1 MTSMELE
8 IDGLRRRYGTV
19 TALDGLTFGV
29 PAGQVFGFLGP
40 NGAGKTTTMRAIFGV
55 TALDAGEIRWRGKPV
70 DDAARRTFGY
80 MPEERGLYPA
90 MTLFD
95 QVDYF
100 ARLHGMDGPAAAKA
114 AWHWIDRLGLSGRGQ
129 TRIDAL
135 SHGNQQ
141 RAQLAVALVHDP
153 ELLVLDEPFSGL
165 DPGGIDDMSA
175 ILAERAAA
183 GVTVLFSS
191 HQLDLVEDLC
201 EAVAI
206 IYRGRLVVSGLVA
219 DLRRG
224 DRPRLAV
231 RVAGDR
237 TGAWS
242 AGLSS
247 ALGTVESVR
256 ADGTAEISLTSAAD
270 SQVIL
275 DLARAAGPVEH
286 FAYEDRSLSEVF
298 RQATGAS
305 VGQAEAEH
313 AAAARTSGVTTGAR
327 Q

>member
-1 MTSMELE
+1 MELE

-55 TALDAGEIRWRGKPV
+55 TALDAGEIRWRGKQV
-70 DDAARRTFGY
+70 DEAARRTFGY

-90 MTLFD
+90 MALFD
-95 QVDYF
+95 QVQYF
-100 ARLHGMDGPAAAKA
+100 ARLHGMDGTAAEKA
-114 AWHWIDRLGLSGRGQ
+114 AWHWIDRLGLSGRGR

-141 RAQLAVALVHDP
+141 RAQLAVALVHNPD
-153 ELLVLDEPFSGL
+153 LLVLDEPFSGL
-165 DPGGIDDMSA
+165 DPGGIDDMSS

-191 HQLDLVEDLC
+191 HQLDLVEDIC

-206 IYRGRLVVSGLVA
+206 IYRGRLVVSGPVA

-224 DRPRLAV
+224 DHARLAV
-231 RVAGDR
+231 RVAGDT

-242 AGLSS
+242 AGLT
-247 ALGTVESVR
+247 AATGTVDLVR
-256 ADGTAEISLTSAAD
+256 ADGTAEISLTTSAD
-270 SQVIL
+270 SQTIL

-313 AAAARTSGVTTGAR
+313 AKTSRTTGVTTGAR
-327 Q
+327 L

>member
-1 MTSMELE
+1 MEL
-8 IDGLRRRYGTV
+8 
-19 TALDGLTFGV
+19 A
-29 PAGQVFGFLGP
+29 
-40 NGAGKTTTMRAIFGV
+40 
-55 TALDAGEIRWRGKPV
+55 
-70 DDAARRTFGY
+70 
-80 MPEERGLYPA
+80 
-90 MTLFD
+90 D
-95 QVDYF
+95 QVEYF
-100 ARLHGMDGPAAAKA
+100 ARLHGMDGPAAARA
-114 AWHWIDRLGLSGRGQ
+114 ASHWIGRLGLSGREKA
-129 TRIDAL
+129 RVDAL

-165 DPGGIDDMSA
+165 DPGGIDDMSS

-191 HQLDLVEDLC
+191 HQLDLVEDVC

-206 IYRGRLVVSGLVA
+206 IHHGRLVVSGPVA

-231 RVAGDR
+231 RVTGDR
-237 TGAWS
+237 AADWS
-242 AGLSS
+242 AGLSPDVG
-247 ALGTVESVR
+247 AVDAVR
-256 ADGTAEISLTSAAD
+256 ADGTAEISITSAAG
-270 SQVIL
+270 SQTIL

-313 AAAARTSGVTTGAR
+313 AAASAAGLKTGAGR
-327 Q
+327 

>member
-1 MTSMELE
+1 MTAMELE

-19 TALDGLTFGV
+19 TALDGLTFSV

-70 DDAARRTFGY
+70 DEAARRTFGY
-80 MPEERGLYPA
+80 MPEERGLYPTMA
-90 MTLFD
+90 LFD
-95 QVDYF
+95 QVEYF
-100 ARLHGMDGPAAAKA
+100 ARLHGMDGPSAAKA
-114 AWHWIDRLGLSGRGQ
+114 AWHWIDRLGLSGRGR

-153 ELLVLDEPFSGL
+153 DLLVLDEPFSGL

-191 HQLDLVEDLC
+191 HQLDLVEDIC

-206 IYRGRLVVSGLVA
+206 IHRGRLVVSGLVA

-224 DRPRLAV
+224 DHPRLAV

-237 TGAWS
+237 TGGWS
-242 AGLSS
+242 ADIGS
-247 ALGTVESVR
+247 AIGTVDSVR
-256 ADGTAEISLTSAAD
+256 ADGTAEISLTSTAD
-270 SQVIL
+270 SQTIL

-286 FAYEDRSLSEVF
+286 FAFEDRSLSEVF
-298 RQATGAS
+298 RTATGAS

-313 AAAARTSGVTTGAR
+313 AAASRTTGVTTGAGL
-327 Q
+327 